1 MKICIDAGIGLSSNE
16 KGGIYYL
23 LPEFLNSLSSIDREN
38 EYLIFG
44 YFWRDY
50 KEKIKNIK
58 IPDSPNFSLK
68 TIRIPNKIVK
78 MFDEKLK
85 IPLIEL
91 LLKKEKISIY
101 HSISGCYLPDF
112 KKVKKIYTVYDL
124 SFEINPEFYKDKW
137 YIDVKKSIHKADLII
152 THSFSTK
159 NDLIKIY
166 KIPDSKIKVIYLGV
180 NKRIFKPV
188 DRKIARERLKKYFNF
203 ERYILTVATSI
214 KRKNIPFL
222 LDVYKILKD
231 KKIKEKLLIIVGTD
245 FLKYEILKLTKE
257 KNINDV
263 FVFSEI
269 PTEEMPYFYSGAEL
283 FVFLSLYEGFGLPV
297 VEAMSCGCPVIV
309 SNVSSL
315 PEIVNNLE
323 ICVNPYNIAEA
334 SDRIYEILSNE
345 NLKLNLSK
353 KSIERAKIF
362 DWDKCARKIIEV
374 YKNLIRK

>member
-1 MKICIDAGIGLSSNE
+1 MKICIDAGIGLSSIE

-23 LPEFLNSLSSIDREN
+23 LPEFLNSLSLIDKEN

-50 KEKIKNIK
+50 KKKINNIK
-58 IPDSPNFSLK
+58 IPNTPNFSLK
-68 TIRIPNKIVK
+68 IIRLPNKIVK
-78 MFDEKLK
+78 IFDEKFK

-91 LLKKEKISIY
+91 LLGKEKISLY

-112 KKVKKIYTVYDL
+112 KKIKKIYTVYDL

-137 YIDVKKSIHKADLII
+137 YIDVKKSILKADFII
-152 THSFSTK
+152 TPSFSTK
-159 NDLIKIY
+159 IDLIKIY
-166 KIPDSKIKVIYLGV
+166 KVLETKIKVIYLGV
-180 NKRIFKPV
+180 NKRIFKPIDKKV
-188 DRKIARERLKKYFNF
+188 AKENLKKYFNF

-231 KKIKEKLLIIVGTD
+231 KKIEEKLVIIVGTD
-245 FLKYEILKLTKE
+245 FLKYEIFKILKE
-257 KNINDV
+257 KNLNDV
-263 FVFSEI
+263 YVFSEI
-269 PTEEMPYFYSGAEL
+269 PTEEMPYFYSGAEI

-297 VEAMSCGCPVIV
+297 VEAMACGCPVVV
-309 SNVSSL
+309 SNISSL
-315 PEIVNNLE
+315 PEIVNNPE
-323 ICVNPYNIAEA
+323 ICVNPYNLEEA
-334 SDRIYEILSNE
+334 SNKIYKILTDE

-362 DWDKCARKIIEV
+362 DWEKCAKETIEV
-374 YKNLIRK
+374 YKSLMEK